1 MAVPKNKKLYAKV
14 KKLAN
19 EKFATPTSIY
29 KSSWIVK
36 KYKSLGGEYDT
47 KTKPGK
53 GPLTGLARW
62 FKEEWVDLK
71 RPIPAKKSTV
81 KKTKSEKTKSE
92 KTKTKKT
99 KSKKTKLV
107 KPLKKTKSKKTKSKK
122 TKLVKPLKKT
132 KTKKTK
138 PAKPLKKY
146 MPCGRPSAKSNTPY
160 PLCRPSIRITKKTP
174 RTYQEIS
181 KKSLAKAK
189 QQKKNKKRI
198 MFGK

>member
-47 KTKPGK
+47 KNKSVK

-71 RPIPAKKSTV
+71 RPIPAKKSTKSKNKTQPV
-81 KKTKSEKTKSE
+81 KKTKPVK
-92 KTKTKKT
+92 KKT
-99 KSKKTKLV
+99 
-107 KPLKKTKSKKTKSKK
+107 
-122 TKLVKPLKKT
+122 
-132 KTKKTK
+132 
-138 PAKPLKKY
+138 KKY
-146 MPCGRPSAKSNTPY
+146 MPCGRPSAKGNTPY
-160 PLCRPSIRITKKTP
+160 PLCRPSIRVTKKTP